1 MGGVGL
7 MFDDAFLQSLSNVQK
22 QIAEKGP
29 SGSLIDP
36 GDTSPLPV
44 DHRLDI
50 KIRAEG
56 GFISQLSFK
65 DRQRLRKVTKMVH
78 MKHYPT
84 EMISDHEADRII
96 EAMAPETMTYLIERK
111 WDDIK

>member
-1 MGGVGL
+1 MTAL
-7 MFDDAFLQSLSNVQK
+7 TDPSFQSALRNVQK

-29 SGSLIDP
+29 NGSLFDP
-36 GDTSPLPV
+36 GDASPLPI

-50 KIRAEG
+50 KLKAQG
-56 GFISQLSFK
+56 GFMSELTWK

-84 EMISDHEADRII
+84 EMISDYEADRII
-96 EAMAPETMTYLIERK
+96 EAMAPETMAYLIERK
-111 WDDIK
+111 WEDVK

>member
-1 MGGVGL
+1 MSVL
-7 MFDDAFLQSLSNVQK
+7 SDPSFQSALANVQK
-22 QIAEKGP
+22 QIEQKGP
-29 SGSLIDP
+29 NGSLFDP
-36 GDTSPLPV
+36 GDRGPLPV

-50 KIRAEG
+50 RIQAEG

-84 EMISDHEADRII
+84 EMITDYEADRII
-96 EAMAPETMTYLIERK
+96 EAMAPETMAYLIQRK
-111 WDDIK
+111 WEDVK